1 MILRQPPGLLA
12 ILFSIRGT
20 MVPRVAGRLSSI
32 ALVSTVAVIAAKY
45 HLGIFTQIGATPLT
59 LIGLALSIF
68 MSFRNNAS
76 YDRWWEGRKQ
86 WGALIIAARSVAR
99 QVALLD
105 EEDHRAILL
114 GVCAFAGGLGA
125 RLRQGDELGAIGR
138 WPVAVDP
145 AVPNPTD
152 AVMRDIGIRSQR
164 LLAEGRLH
172 PMQWLALEE
181 QLVALSAVQAACE
194 RISNTPVPYAYA
206 LLLHRTAYFFCFCLP
221 FALAGTMGW
230 WTLLPAVLVGYTFF
244 GLDAL
249 GDQIEDPFGTE
260 PNDLPIDAMVRVIER
275 DMLGALGESD
285 LPPVL
290 EPVDGILL

>member
-1 MILRQPPGLLA
+1 MILRNPPGLTT
-12 ILFSIRGT
+12 ILFAIRGT
-20 MVPRVAGRLSSI
+20 MVPRVAGRLSFI
-32 ALVSTVAVIAAKY
+32 ALVSIGAVVAAKY

-86 WGALIIAARSVAR
+86 WGALIIAARSIVR
-99 QVALLD
+99 QVALFD
-105 EEDHRAILL
+105 EDSRRAVLL
-114 GVCAFAGGLGA
+114 GICAFAGGLGA
-125 RLRQGDELGAIGR
+125 RLRHGDEAAAIAR
-138 WPVAVDP
+138 WVATANP
-145 AVPNPTD
+145 AAPNLTD
-152 AVMRDIGIRSQR
+152 VVVRDIGVRCQH
-164 LLAEGRLH
+164 LLGEGRLH
-172 PMQWLALEE
+172 PMQWHALEE

-230 WTLLPAVLVGYTFF
+230 WSVLPSVLVGYTFF

-275 DMLGALGESD
+275 DMLGALGETD

-290 EPVDGILL
+290 EPVGGILL

>member
-1 MILRQPPGLLA
+1 MILRSPPGLWA
-12 ILFSIRGT
+12 ILFSVRGT
-20 MVPRVAGRLSSI
+20 MVPRVAGRLSAIAVVSI
-32 ALVSTVAVIAAKY
+32 AAVVAARY
-45 HLGIFTQIGATPLT
+45 HLGLFTQIGATPLT

-86 WGALIIAARSVAR
+86 WGALLIAERSLAR

-105 EEDHRAILL
+105 EEDRRALLL
-114 GVCAFAGGLGA
+114 GVCAFAGGLA
-125 RLRQGDELGAIGR
+125 AHLRHGDEAGAIAR
-138 WPVAVDP
+138 WPVAVDLG
-145 AVPNPTD
+145 APNLCD
-152 AVMRDIGIRSQR
+152 AVLREMGMRGQR
-164 LLAEGRLH
+164 LLGEGRLH

-194 RISNTPVPYAYA
+194 RISNTPVPYAYS

-230 WTLLPAVLVGYTFF
+230 WSVLPSVLVGYTFF

-275 DMLGALGESD
+275 DMLSALGERD
-285 LPPVL
+285 LPPAL
-290 EPVDGILL
+290 APVEGILL